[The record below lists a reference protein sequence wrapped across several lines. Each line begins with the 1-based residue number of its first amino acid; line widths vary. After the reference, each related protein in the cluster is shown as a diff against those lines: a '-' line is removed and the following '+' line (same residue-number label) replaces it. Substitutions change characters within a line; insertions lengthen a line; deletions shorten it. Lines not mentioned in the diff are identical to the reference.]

1 MGLSELFFFL
11 CYLKL
16 SDVYISNQII
26 FRSFHCSSLA
36 LLSLKNTIH
45 YGLSNITD
53 PYGSVQTLY
62 SNASFS
68 FIFFKKHQEND
79 YQDFCLK
86 IILFYFL
93 SYLIYDLKN
102 CYKRYDLLIHH
113 IVCFIWALLNY
124 RFYLGYISFIIMA
137 EGVTFAY
144 FIRVQKYQYVYRLLF
159 TTFVRFPIWMRA
171 VIHLIYYSAHAHDD
185 ILNLCVFIFMFFM
198 DCIWFKQNLN
208 KIKQFY

>member
-1 MGLSELFFFL
+1 MRLLDFLFLL

-16 SDVYISNQII
+16 SDVFISNQII

-45 YGLSNITD
+45 YGLTNIVD
-53 PYGSVQTLY
+53 PYSSIQKLY
-62 SNASFS
+62 SNSS
-68 FIFFKKHQEND
+68 LSLIFFEKNEEND
-79 YQDFCLK
+79 YQDFYLK
-86 IILFYFL
+86 IIPFYFF
-93 SYLIYDLKN
+93 SYLMYDLKN
-102 CYKRYDLLIHH
+102 CYKRCDLFIHH
-113 IVCFIWALLNY
+113 IVCLIWVLLNY
-124 RFYLGYISFIIMA
+124 TYYLGFISLIIMA

-144 FIRVQKYQYVYRLLF
+144 FIHMQKYQYMYRLLF
-159 TTFVRFPIWMRA
+159 TTFIRFPIWIKH
-171 VIHLIYYSAHAHDD
+171 IHMIYYFLHDD